1 MRALQCKNNLILA
14 KLLQLVCLPLK
25 IKNQLEDI
33 ASYAYDKSMIPSV
46 NQVEYQSYQHEDDCR
61 LLNHKTSRSKT
72 LHQVEL
78 LLSEHLYSVLQL
90 VFLFQRSDMVAVLND
105 ATCCSKS
112 GVHKTI
118 QAITAIYGNS
128 IHTPELIPWSTGVVY
143 TMYRGLWRII

>member
-1 MRALQCKNNLILA
+1 MISNWVGYVDPLIQQSSTQFINKSRSYISCQRDPPTWHWCCQSVVRALQCKNNLILA

-46 NQVEYQSYQHEDDCR
+46 NQVEYQSHQHEDDCR

-90 VFLFQRSDMVAVLND
+90 VFLF
-105 ATCCSKS
+105 
-112 GVHKTI
+112 KTK
-118 QAITAIYGNS
+118 N
-128 IHTPELIPWSTGVVY
+128 
-143 TMYRGLWRII
+143 